1 MDFVKIKIWEPQVLI
16 SCHINKSFELEPVN
30 GDNETDLRDLFYKK
44 KMKVRSLKVTGIH
57 EDQVRPLLI
66 PIVLENTAQRNK
78 ILDMSKTT
86 KATGILK
93 NS

>member
-1 MDFVKIKIWEPQVLI
+1 
-16 SCHINKSFELEPVN
+16 
-30 GDNETDLRDLFYKK
+30 
-44 KMKVRSLKVTGIH
+44 MKVRSLKVTGIH

-86 KATGILK
+86 KETGILK
-93 NS
+93 NSWIV